1 MLILR
6 SQNLSGSPAIV
17 HGFFGRKGGVSTG
30 IYQSLNC
37 GPGSGDD
44 RKAVIENRRRIAT
57 ALGPDIALVNA
68 GQVHGTDT
76 VTVMRAWPIGE
87 TAKDDAKYIPP
98 GDALVTSVRGIAL
111 GILTADCAPIL
122 LADTQASVIGAA
134 HAGWKGALG
143 GVIESVLAAMENLG
157 ADRARIAAAIGPC
170 IAQDSYEVGADFRDR
185 FAAADSANTRFFRA
199 SDKAD
204 HFRFD
209 LEAYVVHRLTA
220 AGVANI
226 EALHTDTYAHEADFF
241 SFRRA
246 THRGEQ
252 QYGREISAIALI

>member
-6 SQNLSGSPAIV
+6 ADNLSHGNTV
-17 HGFFGRKGGVSTG
+17 HGFFGRRGGVSTG
-30 IYQSLNC
+30 IYDSLNC

-44 RKAVIENRRRIAT
+44 RKAVIENRRRVVA

-68 GQVHGTDT
+68 GQIHGTETLT
-76 VTVMRAWPIGE
+76 VTRAWPIGQ
-87 TAKDDAKYIPP
+87 TPQDDAKFIPL
-98 GDALVTSVRGIAL
+98 GDALVTSVPGIAL
-111 GILTADCAPIL
+111 GILTADCAPVL
-122 LADTQASVIGAA
+122 LADQQARVIGAA
-134 HAGWKGALG
+134 HAGWKGALD

-185 FAAADSANTRFFRA
+185 FAAADSANRTFFVR
-199 SDKAD
+199 SQKAD

-209 LEAYVVHRLTA
+209 LEAYVVHRLAA
-220 AGVANI
+220 AGIVNI
-226 EALHTDTYAHEADFF
+226 EALHADTYAREADFF